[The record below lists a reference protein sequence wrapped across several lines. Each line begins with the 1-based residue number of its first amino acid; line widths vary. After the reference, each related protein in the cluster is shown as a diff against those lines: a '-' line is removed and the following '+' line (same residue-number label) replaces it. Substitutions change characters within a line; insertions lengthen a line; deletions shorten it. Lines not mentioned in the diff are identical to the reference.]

1 MSQQPINKAPK
12 LVGNADLLW
21 VTVIVGGS
29 ALFIGIM
36 LKQLHLEFD
45 TLRLAHEHSDAA
57 LEIRR
62 LEEEGRRLDLEAPVR
77 TSESDSSR
85 KAAEG
90 MGLGPAK
97 PAQVIK
103 VKGP

>member
-1 MSQQPINKAPK
+1 MSQQPSNKAPK

-21 VTVIVGGS
+21 VAIIVGAS
-29 ALFIGIM
+29 ALFIGVM
-36 LKQLHLEFD
+36 LKQLHLEFE
-45 TLRLAHEHSDAA
+45 TLRLAHEHSAAA

-77 TSESDSSR
+77 SSASDSSR

>member
-1 MSQQPINKAPK
+1 MSQQPINKAPT

-21 VTVIVGGS
+21 VTIIVGAS
-29 ALFIGIM
+29 ALFVGIM

-77 TSESDSSR
+77 SSESDSSR

-90 MGLGPAK
+90 MGLAPAK

>member
-1 MSQQPINKAPK
+1 
-12 LVGNADLLW
+12 
-21 VTVIVGGS
+21 
-29 ALFIGIM
+29 
-36 LKQLHLEFD
+36 
-45 TLRLAHEHSDAA
+45 

-77 TSESDSSR
+77 SSESDSSR

>member
-1 MSQQPINKAPK
+1 MSQQPSNRAPK

-21 VTVIVGGS
+21 VAIIVGGA
-29 ALFIGIM
+29 ALFIGVM

-45 TLRLAHEHSDAA
+45 TLRLGHEHADAA

-77 TSESDSSR
+77 KSESESSR

-97 PAQVIK
+97 SAQVIK